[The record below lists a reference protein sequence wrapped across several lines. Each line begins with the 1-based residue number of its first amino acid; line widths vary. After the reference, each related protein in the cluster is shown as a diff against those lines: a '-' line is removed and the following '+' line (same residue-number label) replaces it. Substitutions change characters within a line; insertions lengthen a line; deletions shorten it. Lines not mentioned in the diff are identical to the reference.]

1 MWLKNTL
8 YSSLETEKTLS
19 QLHMADQY
27 GVTSCGVER
36 ERDREREE
44 RDGERDAGLKGWRIS
59 REWIS

>member
-1 MWLKNTL
+1 M
-8 YSSLETEKTLS
+8 LS
-19 QLHMADQY
+19 QLHMEDQY